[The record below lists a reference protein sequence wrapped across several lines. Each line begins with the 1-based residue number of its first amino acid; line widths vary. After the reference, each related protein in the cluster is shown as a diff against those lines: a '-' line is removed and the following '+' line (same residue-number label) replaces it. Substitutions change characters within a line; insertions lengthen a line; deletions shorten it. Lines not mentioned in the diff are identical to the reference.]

1 MRPQDDVNL
10 AHSGALLMDE
20 TREFCRW
27 HNHDGEDLDAAATWS
42 LGRSK
47 ALGFV
52 DRLLCNV
59 YVDGSTDENGP
70 LVVWP
75 RKLADPW
82 APPTLQQDGDW
93 EGQTVVRMP
102 PGSAVVFD
110 QALFHSARPPTAR
123 SVRRYIFGGH
133 YTGWHNRRRHRE
145 DNAYAPSDELRRFEE
160 ARPLLFR
167 PRPVE
172 EERDGESSRERPR
185 L

>member
-1 MRPQDDVNL
+1 MAVGLEPLPD
-10 AHSGALLMDE
+10 LLLPL
-20 TREFCRW
+20 TCRAAQ
-27 HNHDGEDLDAAATWS
+27 DLDAAETWS
-42 LGRSK
+42 LSRSK
-47 ALGFV
+47 SLGFV

-75 RKLADPW
+75 RRLADPW

-145 DNAYAPSDELRRFEE
+145 DNFYAPCDELRRFEE
-160 ARPLLFR
+160 AHPLLFR

-172 EERDGESSRERPR
+172 EEGDGESGGGQRPR